1 MTYQAPEL
9 FELGDVEELTF
20 GGTGCWSDHET
31 ENGEEL
37 QSLVNPPYVARP
49 ELFELGKV
57 EDLTFGGSGCWTDH
71 DTMDGEE
78 LSDQG
83 IFGPPPVAEE

>member
-31 ENGEEL
+31 
-37 QSLVNPPYVARP
+37 Q
-49 ELFELGKV
+49 
-57 EDLTFGGSGCWTDH
+57 
-71 DTMDGEE
+71 DGEE
-78 LSDQG
+78 FADQG